1 MKQCTIC
8 KQTKPIGEFRK
19 YSRNRDGLDTQCKAC
34 RVAAAQ
40 ANKTKIANMRSS
52 RKQWA
57 SGTFRGL
64 NLGAGDY

>member
-1 MKQCTIC
+1 MKTCTIC
-8 KQTKPIGEFRK
+8 QQTKPLGEYRK
-19 YSRNRDGLDTQCKAC
+19 YSRNKDGLDTQCKAC
-34 RVAAAQ
+34 RAASAQ
-40 ANKTKIANMRSS
+40 ANKTKIRNMKSC